1 LYPAP
6 LRDLLL
12 QLATA
17 NLFRA
22 QWSDEIQEE
31 WINAL
36 LRGKKYTREQ
46 LNYTKT
52 MMNQALLDANVTDYA
67 QHIAGVTL
75 PDPDDRHVVAAAI
88 KGRADAIVTFNLK
101 DFPAAALA
109 PFNLEAIH
117 PDDFITHQFDIHE
130 AAVIQAA
137 TTICRRLKNP
147 PKTGKDYLD
156 TLLQQRLPKT
166 VALLRPY
173 EAVICPFGGSSGGNP
188 VN

>member
-1 LYPAP
+1 M
-6 LRDLLL
+6 

-17 NLFRA
+17 TLFRA
-22 QWSDEIQEE
+22 QWSEDIQEE

-36 LRGKKYTREQ
+36 LREERHTREQ
-46 LNYTKT
+46 LERVKNT
-52 MMNQALLDANVTDYA
+52 MNRALLDANVTDYA
-67 QHIAGVTL
+67 QHIPTITL

-88 KGRADAIVTFNLK
+88 KGRVDAIVTFNLK
-101 DFPAAALA
+101 DFPAAALV

-117 PDDFITHQFDIHE
+117 PDDFITHQFDISE

-137 TTICRRLKNP
+137 AAICRRLKKP

-156 TLLQQRLPKT
+156 TLLQQGLPKT

-173 EAVICPFGGSSGGNP
+173 EAVICPFGGDTNGNAA
-188 VN
+188 N

>member
-1 LYPAP
+1 M
-6 LRDLLL
+6 

-22 QWSDEIQEE
+22 QWSEDIQEE

-36 LRGKKYTREQ
+36 LREDRHTRAQ
-46 LNYTKT
+46 LEGVKA
-52 MMNQALLDANVTDYA
+52 MMNSALLDANVTDYA
-67 QHIAGVTL
+67 QHIPAITL
-75 PDPDDRHVVAAAI
+75 PDPNDRHVVAAAI

-109 PFNLEAIH
+109 PFNMEAIH
-117 PDDFITHQFDIHE
+117 PDDFITHQFDISE

-137 TTICRRLKNP
+137 AAISRRLKNP

-156 TLLQQRLPKT
+156 TLLQQGLPKT

-173 EAVICPFGGSSGGNP
+173 ETVICPFGGTSSTGN